1 MSRIDKA
8 LDKAGLIPPSERK
21 TSGAEEEKEL
31 ISAWDLDLSGDRRP
45 VEDLLRR
52 RLPNDQALDL
62 DFSTHQASPEA
73 YPTEGTPHEQADAA
87 ETANQNHSTATVAE
101 SASREDALPLSSES
115 APQTTQDKDFPG
127 LPIAINKSFE
137 DKLVAMPSMEFQSVE
152 QFRRLAAM
160 LHLLQRNDKLKTVL
174 VTSALP
180 AEGKT
185 LTASNLALC
194 LSGSYRRKVLLVDC
208 DLRRPTVH
216 ELFEV
221 PGTTGLTE
229 WLRHTRPEG
238 PAVHRVSRN
247 LSVLPA
253 GRPNPDPMGVLT
265 SDRMQ
270 ELVSQASEKVD
281 WVVLDSPPVGLLSD
295 GHLLSAMADAVVL
308 VVRAAHT
315 PYADIQKAIEA
326 LGRDKIAGVVL
337 NQVEPTRFPGQYGYD
352 SYGYEKKQTEGIA

>member
-8 LDKAGLIPPSERK
+8 LEKAGLVPASHEKATRD
-21 TSGAEEEKEL
+21 EEEQDL
-31 ISAWDLDLSGDRRP
+31 ISAWDLAKDREP
-45 VEDLLRR
+45 VEDPLSRQLDESRSQDS
-52 RLPNDQALDL
+52 DQVSVD
-62 DFSTHQASPEA
+62 TSPEA
-73 YPTEGTPHEQADAA
+73 ARVSVPAEPTPRIEEQPSLDDPTPPATREG
-87 ETANQNHSTATVAE
+87 
-101 SASREDALPLSSES
+101 
-115 APQTTQDKDFPG
+115 DFPG

-137 DKLVAMPSMEFQSVE
+137 DKLVAMPSMESQSVE

-160 LHLLQRNDKLKTVL
+160 LHLMQGKNKLKTVL

-208 DLRRPTVH
+208 DLRRPTVN

-221 PGTTGLTE
+221 PAMGLTE
-229 WLRHTRPEG
+229 WLRDTTSEG
-238 PAVHRVSRN
+238 PSIHRVSRN

-253 GRPNPDPMGVLT
+253 GRPDPDPMGVLT
-265 SDRMQ
+265 SERMQ
-270 ELVSQASEKVD
+270 ELVRRASEKVD

-295 GHLLSAMADAVVL
+295 GHLLSEMADAVVL

-337 NQVEPTRFPGQYGYD
+337 NQVESTRFPGQYGYN
-352 SYGYEKKQTEGIA
+352 SYGYAKTQAEEMV

>member
-8 LDKAGLIPPSERK
+8 LEKAGLVPPSDKK
-21 TSGAEEEKEL
+21 TSGAAEEKEL
-31 ISAWDLDLSGDRRP
+31 ISAWDLDLSTDREP
-45 VEDLLRR
+45 AEDLLRR
-52 RLPNDQALDL
+52 RLPEDQSLDL
-62 DFSTHQASPEA
+62 DGPPERDSA
-73 YPTEGTPHEQADAA
+73 ESHSTEGAPRQQPDAA
-87 ETANQNHSTATVAE
+87 EMRDHDATAGDPESGVDEPPLRDEPAAP
-101 SASREDALPLSSES
+101 SASDE
-115 APQTTQDKDFPG
+115 DFPG
-127 LPIAINKSFE
+127 LPIAINRSFE

-160 LHLLQRNDKLKTVL
+160 LHLMQGNSKLKTVL

-221 PGTTGLTE
+221 TGETGLRE
-229 WLRHTRPEG
+229 WLRHTGPEG
-238 PAVHRVSRN
+238 PAIHHVSKN

-253 GRPNPDPMGVLT
+253 GKPDPDPMGVLT
-265 SDRMQ
+265 SERMQ
-270 ELVSQASEKVD
+270 ELVSHASRKVD

-308 VVRAAHT
+308 VVRAGHT
-315 PYADIQKAIEA
+315 PYADVEKAIEA
-326 LGRDKIAGVVL
+326 LGRDKIAGIVL
-337 NQVEPTRFPGQYGYD
+337 NQVDPTSFPGQYGYN
-352 SYGYEKKQTEGIA
+352 SYGYGEKRATVGA